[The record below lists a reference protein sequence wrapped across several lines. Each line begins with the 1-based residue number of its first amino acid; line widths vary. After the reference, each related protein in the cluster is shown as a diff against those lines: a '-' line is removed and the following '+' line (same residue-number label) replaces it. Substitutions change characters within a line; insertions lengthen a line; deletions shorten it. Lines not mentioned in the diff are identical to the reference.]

1 MSLKYFSF
9 HSGLTPFYFLP
20 NLNFQTITDMRKKTS
35 DQQTLCDLFKASIE
49 RLNQLGQTRTSET
62 YSSSYRSFMRFRG
75 GKDVLISSINSDLI
89 LDYEAYLR
97 SRGITSNT
105 ISFYMRTLR
114 AVYNRSKEIDDD
126 LLKNPFRHVYT
137 GIDKTLKRGLPL
149 SIIKEI
155 KKLNLSKY
163 PSDSYARDMFLFSLY
178 TRGMSFI
185 DMAFLKKS
193 DLKEGV
199 LTYQR
204 QKNKQTM
211 SIHWEKCM
219 QQLIENYNIEESPY
233 LLPIITKPGNNE
245 REQYKSAIYRI
256 NRHLKKIGYSM
267 GLTTPLTMYVARHSW
282 ASIAHNKHIPISI
295 ISEGLGHHSEKTT
308 RIYLSSL
315 DTTQIDHANREILK
329 GL

>member
-1 MSLKYFSF
+1 M
-9 HSGLTPFYFLP
+9 G
-20 NLNFQTITDMRKKTS
+20 KKTS
-35 DQQTLCDLFKASIE
+35 NEQSMVVLFKASIE
-49 RLNQLGQTRTSET
+49 RLHQLGQIRTSET
-62 YSSSYRSFMRFRG
+62 YLSSYRSFMRFRE
-75 GKDVLISSINSDLI
+75 GKDILISSINSDLI

-97 SRGITSNT
+97 IRGVSPNT

-114 AVYNRSKEIDDD
+114 AVYNRSEGSDDP
-126 LLKNPFRHVYT
+126 LQKNPFRYVYT
-137 GIDKTLKRGLPL
+137 GIDKTVKRGLSL
-149 SIIKEI
+149 SVI
-155 KKLNLSKY
+155 KKIKALNLSKS
-163 PSDSYARDMFLFSLY
+163 PSDAYARDMFLFSLY

-204 QKNKQTM
+204 RKTKQTM

-219 QQLIENYNIEESPY
+219 QHITDHYGIDNSPY
-233 LLPIITKPGNNE
+233 LLPIIKKPGSNE

-256 NRHLKKIGYSM
+256 NRHLKKIGCSI

-295 ISEGLGHHSEKTT
+295 ISAGLGHHSEKTT

-315 DTTQIDHANREILK
+315 DTTQIDYANKQILK